1 MRQETYRFAL
11 DQASAELRDIVA
23 KFESLRSRK
32 EQIEAVVEAL
42 RPFIGLQTQ
51 TSAIETNP
59 VVEYAEPQYVET
71 PQADLQYDEP
81 AYIEPAYTEP
91 AYVETVIEQ
100 TAPEPQFT
108 FMQISGPGM
117 EITTTE
123 SAPVTLEAKEIPES
137 AHVLDE
143 ATAEQIAY
151 FRQPSADPFQRRID
165 DALWGWQQ
173 RPEGLLSPI

>member
-11 DQASAELRDIVA
+11 DEATKELHGIVEQ
-23 KFESLRSRK
+23 FEALRSRK

-42 RPFIGLQTQ
+42 RPFIGLH
-51 TSAIETNP
+51 S
-59 VVEYAEPQYVET
+59 ET
-71 PQADLQYDEP
+71 PNITAT
-81 AYIEPAYTEP
+81 IEASAPIAEFVAP
-91 AYVETVIEQ
+91 VIEEPS
-100 TAPEPQFT
+100 PEPQFT
-108 FMQISGPGM
+108 FMQVSGPGM
-117 EITTTE
+117 EIASTE
-123 SAPVTLEAKEIPES
+123 PAPAAVEPEPEPVLETIAVH
-137 AHVLDE
+137 ADD